1 MNLRVAPLLAWCV
14 ALAGC
19 ATVSR
24 DVAFDGTE
32 GTSFLLLAAD
42 GLVGAN
48 SYAYVFRKVD
58 RSSSTFQDDTF
69 RLYIASDS
77 GTHFKKPETLGSTA
91 TFAGQ
96 SVPPGEYAL
105 ITRAEFSYYGL
116 SSAEGSGCFALG
128 TPIFRIR
135 KGQIQVISLGRG
147 HAVNTRDP
155 EQVRVQVETILAAY
169 PKMTA
174 PITLAPVVG
183 HITFEVADPN
193 KCNPS
198 GAFKLVE

>member
-1 MNLRVAPLLAWCV
+1 VNLRVAALSALCV

-24 DVAFDGTE
+24 KVAFDGTE
-32 GTSFLLLAAD
+32 GTSFLLLAVD

-48 SYAYVFRKVD
+48 SYSYIFRKVD
-58 RSSSTFQDDTF
+58 RSSSTFQDDKF
-69 RLYIASDS
+69 RLYIGSDS
-77 GTHFKKPETLGSTA
+77 GTLFEKPKTLDSAA

-96 SVPPGEYAL
+96 AVPPGEYAL
-105 ITRAEFSYYGL
+105 ITRSEFSYYGL

-128 TPIFRIR
+128 AAIFRVR

-147 HAVNTRDP
+147 NSVNGADTK
-155 EQVRVQVETILAAY
+155 QVESQVATVMAAY
-169 PKMTA
+169 PNMTA
-174 PITLAPVVG
+174 PISMAPVVG
-183 HITFEVADPN
+183 HLTFEVDDPN

-198 GAFKLVE
+198 GSFKLVE